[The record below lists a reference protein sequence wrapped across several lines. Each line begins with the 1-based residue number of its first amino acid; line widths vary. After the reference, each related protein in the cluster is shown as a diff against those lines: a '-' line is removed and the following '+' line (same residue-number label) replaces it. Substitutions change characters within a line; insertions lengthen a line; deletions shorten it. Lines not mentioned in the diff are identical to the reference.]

1 MLLELGNRPVER
13 LTEILREAEHAHA
26 VYERRLGHTDPD
38 WAAWYAR
45 HIIDRCSEDES
56 ARSE

>member
-1 MLLELGNRPVER
+1 MQLELGDRPIARLADMLLEADR
-13 LTEILREAEHAHA
+13 AHA
-26 VYERRLGHTDPD
+26 VYESSLGHADPH

-45 HIIDRCSEDES
+45 HIIDRVNEDES

>member
-1 MLLELGNRPVER
+1 MQIDLGERPVER
-13 LTEILREAEHAHA
+13 LTDILVEAERAHA
-26 VYERRLGHTDPD
+26 VYEQRLGKPDSD

-45 HIIDRCSEDES
+45 HIVDRLSEAES